1 MHRIQESSPERIHV
15 VLALLVCSCGWHAG
29 CGFARILCNLRN
41 KLRGKGNEVLC
52 AKLSILDSFYPQ
64 NVLGVIVFVD
74 LPKFGMAI
82 IFTSDAGPRM
92 VKIPVDELHKLKQ
105 KYKMYD
111 VIIATFILCD
121 FGKKFTLQNCIV
133 VNITMLRC

>member
-1 MHRIQESSPERIHV
+1 MQESSPERMHV

-41 KLRGKGNEVLC
+41 KMRAKGNVVLC

-82 IFTSDAGPRM
+82 ISTC
-92 VKIPVDELHKLKQ
+92 
-105 KYKMYD
+105 D
-111 VIIATFILCD
+111 V
-121 FGKKFTLQNCIV
+121 
-133 VNITMLRC
+133 RP